1 MFITVKAAE
10 GNSHTPSS
18 TDHSISVKSSMLR
31 EKNAKGRLV
40 PTAHIHRR
48 KDTHCPGKK
57 HRGGHFQPKQ
67 KGGGCDLPKRPE
79 KCRRESVTWP
89 LGAPTGP
96 SLSSLS
102 SATCDFSA
110 TRYRA
115 CPGGEACGC
124 PALPGAQMGQFGRIT
139 KLICP
144 HI

>member
-67 KGGGCDLPKRPE
+67 KGGGVIYPKDLR
-79 KCRRESVTWP
+79 SVGGKVSHGPWV
-89 LGAPTGP
+89 LLQAPP
-96 SLSSLS
+96 
-102 SATCDFSA
+102 
-110 TRYRA
+110 
-115 CPGGEACGC
+115 
-124 PALPGAQMGQFGRIT
+124 
-139 KLICP
+139 
-144 HI
+144 